1 MSIEPNLTR
10 IGDFVVRER
19 FPDGPDPYKVLL
31 LLHGWTGDENSMWIF
46 TPRLPRNYLILAPR
60 GITKTPLGGYGWQDE
75 KANAWPTAVDFQ
87 QAIGDLLK
95 LVDSI
100 EYSGI
105 DTSNFDVMG
114 FSQGAALAYSLA
126 LTYPDR
132 IGKLAGLSGF
142 LPDGLDSEIAQEALR
157 GKHVFVAHGLR
168 DEMVPL
174 SKARE
179 AVQGLKDAKAEVLYC
194 EDNVGHKLSS
204 GCFRGLGDYFN
215 RN

>member
-1 MSIEPNLTR
+1 MSIEPNITR
-10 IGDFVVRER
+10 IGEFVVREQY
-19 FPDGPDPYKVLL
+19 PDSPGPYRVLL

-46 TPRLPRNYLILAPR
+46 TPRMPRNYLLLAPR
-60 GITKTPLGGYGWQDE
+60 GITKTPLGGYGWQDK
-75 KANAWPTAVDFQ
+75 KASGWPTATDFQ
-87 QAIGDLLK
+87 QSIGDLVN

-100 EYSGI
+100 EYPGI
-105 DTSNFDVMG
+105 ETSNIDVMG
-114 FSQGAALAYSLA
+114 FSQGAALAYSFA
-126 LTYPDR
+126 LTHPDR

-142 LPDGLDSEIAQEALR
+142 LPEGLNSEIAQGVLK
-157 GKHVFVAHGLR
+157 GKKVFVAHGLL

-179 AVQGLKDAKAEVLYC
+179 VVQSLKEAKADVVYC

-215 RN
+215 HS